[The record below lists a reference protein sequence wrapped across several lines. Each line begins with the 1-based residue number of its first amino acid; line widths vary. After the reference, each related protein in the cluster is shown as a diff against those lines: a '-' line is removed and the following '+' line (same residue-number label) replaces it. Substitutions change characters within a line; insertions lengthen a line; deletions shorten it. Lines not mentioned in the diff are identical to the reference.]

1 MRVLI
6 QIKFLVFWENLMW
19 WFNSHSNLGYKTITL
34 LLDNCPIH
42 KSASVKSYLTNSYW
56 NTFLQTAYSPQLARV
71 EKVFHIIKKKTLSLS
86 KIFKKSIR
94 IDQIVELWYFRWWGE
109 WREQISK
116 CFKKLY
122 KRIWDNCYLVSIIH
136 KLNEY

>member
-6 QIKFLVFWENLMW
+6 QINFLVFWENLMW
-19 WFNSHSNLGYKTITL
+19 WLNSNSNFGYKTITL

-42 KSASVKSYLTNSYW
+42 KSESVKCYLTNSCW

-71 EKVFHIIKKKTLSLS
+71 EKVFHIINKKTLSLS

-94 IDQIVELWYFRWWGE
+94 IDQIVELWYFGWWGE
-109 WREQISK
+109 RREQISK

-122 KRIWDNCYLVSIIH
+122 KDLRQLLPSLHYS
-136 KLNEY
+136 